1 MLIYRE
7 LDIIH
12 ADIQCISFSRSGS
25 NRLEATMLTHWLG
38 CEIPEGRGCP
48 LSLPSTHPGSHHEGG
63 ERGGG
68 QGRGGSR
75 VGAKSTGVDWL
86 GLHLSIASC

>member
-63 ERGGG
+63 ERGGDKDG
-68 QGRGGSR
+68 EAAESGLRAR
-75 VGAKSTGVDWL
+75 V
-86 GLHLSIASC
+86 